1 MLNKSEHF
9 ATAASGSANK
19 TTVTVRMQQ
28 KSPVPTKILSGG
40 QTGVDRAALDAAI
53 SLGIEHGGWC
63 PSGRL
68 AEDGTIPESYNLR
81 QTKTRDYSQRTE
93 NNVLDSDATLIVC
106 HGKPGGGTLLT
117 AKLAK
122 RHEKPLWVV
131 DLDEIVGKDVAH
143 TRATMFEWLEANR
156 VATLN
161 VAGPRESQFLGI
173 HREAFDLLTRI
184 FRK

>member
-1 MLNKSEHF
+1 MRKN
-9 ATAASGSANK
+9 
-19 TTVTVRMQQ
+19 V
-28 KSPVPTKILSGG
+28 PIPTKIVSGG

-68 AEDGTIPESYNLR
+68 AEDGTIPENYSLR

-93 NNVLDSDATLIVC
+93 NNVLDSDGTLIVC

-122 RHEKPLWVV
+122 RHKKPLLVV
-131 DLDEIVGKDVAH
+131 DLDEIVGEDVAH

-161 VAGPRESQFLGI
+161 VACPRESEYRGI
-173 HREAFDLLTRI
+173 HRETFDLLTRI